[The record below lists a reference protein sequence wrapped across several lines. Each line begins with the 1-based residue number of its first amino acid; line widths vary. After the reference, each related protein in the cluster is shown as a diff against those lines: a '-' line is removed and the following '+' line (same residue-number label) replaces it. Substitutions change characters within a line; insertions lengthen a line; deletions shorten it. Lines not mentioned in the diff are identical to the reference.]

1 MQVNVTNFKAK
12 CLRYI
17 DSVQRGGDIVVITR
31 HGRPAAKLVPV
42 DQGPETPWFGR
53 ARGTVREKGPL
64 YDTGEAWDADS

>member
-31 HGRPAAKLVPV
+31 NGKPAAKLVPI
-42 DQGPETPWFGR
+42 DQGPDQPWFGR
-53 ARGTVREKGPL
+53 AAGSVREKGPI
-64 YDTGEAWDADS
+64 YGADESWDADS